1 MLQGK
6 EEFFTWPRRRTEKL
20 ITGRTPAGMASKG
33 PGNVYEDSDNDN
45 IFHIGRK
52 EVTAKR
58 SENDG
63 GLRRE
68 K

>member
-1 MLQGK
+1 MTVL
-6 EEFFTWPRRRTEKL
+6 
-20 ITGRTPAGMASKG
+20 
-33 PGNVYEDSDNDN
+33 VDN

>member
-33 PGNVYEDSDNDN
+33 PGNVYEDSDNDSS
-45 IFHIGRK
+45 GRQH
-52 EVTAKR
+52 
-58 SENDG
+58 
-63 GLRRE
+63 LPHRE
-68 K
+68 ERGDS